1 MATTEQVFHVVCRDC
16 DVESLVDSETA
27 AEKLVDT
34 HGTESDHAVE
44 FDRVA

>member
-27 AEKLVDT
+27 AEALADT
-34 HGTESDHAVE
+34 HGSESDHTVE
-44 FDRVA
+44 FGRVM